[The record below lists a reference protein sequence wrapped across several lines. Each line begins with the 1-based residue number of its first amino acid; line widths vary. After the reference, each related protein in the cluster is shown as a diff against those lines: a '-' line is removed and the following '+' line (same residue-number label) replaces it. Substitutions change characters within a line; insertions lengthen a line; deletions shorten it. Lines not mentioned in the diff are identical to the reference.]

1 MEIGS
6 AMSRNSDMTST
17 STIEKIKATA
27 TDSTDVNIGVR
38 LADLAIAPENPRAD
52 VEEPEED
59 LESLADS
66 LDPAAAGQLCAI
78 IVRPGKGKKE
88 RPFMAVD
95 GSRRFRGWAKLVERG
110 TITLDFVVNAKLVTT
125 DEEIAAAVIES
136 NKHRKNLSP
145 ADNLIAIRRMIDR
158 KMSVTAMAKALNE
171 DPANIRRYSI
181 VAALP
186 TDALEAY
193 RANKITMK
201 TLKLLA
207 RVKDKAEQ
215 ETLAHRALHGNL
227 WEGAI
232 SSIIGKTG
240 FSVASNLMQVAG
252 VENYQARGGNL
263 ENDLLQEMPDRATDT
278 SLAISLFAEQTAGL
292 ATSLRDQGLEVIMAS
307 VSDFEKPDGLKT
319 PYVSPTDEQQ
329 PVIDTANQAYEAL
342 CNSYIG
348 DGPTIRVDMDALA
361 EIFDAKLFLARS
373 KIHPMTVTHAVIHPS
388 TNRIPVDV
396 TFFTTTEQF
405 DAWYENRQKSYAS
418 ATYTNSFREPGDA
431 APVRTV
437 EVDAGEETHAFHRQA
452 TIIASRG
459 LQNSISQNYQV
470 SLTLLVS
477 HLFSQTLIRYG
488 DYDTS
493 NLLQITVGRKLGAKF
508 EALPDLDEPIVNTLR
523 ATKEAFLASGKTP
536 LQFVADLEFSET
548 QTLLSNLVA
557 FSADVSEDR
566 TDVIKTRARAD
577 AGEVSDMLGHDIRSI
592 YMPDAD
598 LYGKC
603 TKKQLQAYAKEL
615 DLAEEDLPTK
625 KADLASFVAEKGF
638 AANWAPA
645 ALSFQAPT
653 VTAAESETDDDSVE
667 HGELDI
673 DEDDGGLEALSDDD
687 EDDLESETFAD
698 EELLDA

>member
-6 AMSRNSDMTST
+6 AMSRNSEMTST
-17 STIEKIKATA
+17 STIQKIKATA
-27 TDSTDVNIGVR
+27 AESTDVNIGVR
-38 LADLAIAPENPRAD
+38 LGDLGIAPENPRAD

-95 GSRRFRGWAKLVERG
+95 GSRRYRGWGRLLARG
-110 TITLDFVVNAKLVTT
+110 TITPDFIVNAKLVTT

-181 VAALP
+181 VASLP
-186 TDALEAY
+186 ADALEAY

-215 ETLAHRALHGNL
+215 EALAHRALHGNL

-240 FSVASNLMQVAG
+240 FSVASNLMLVAG

-278 SLAISLFAEQTAGL
+278 SLAISLFAEHTAGL
-292 ATSLRDQGLEVIMAS
+292 ATLLRDQGLEITMAS
-307 VSDFEKPDGLKT
+307 VSDFEMPDGLKA
-319 PYVSPTDEQQ
+319 PYVSQGDDQQ
-329 PVIDTANQAYEAL
+329 KVIAGANEAYEAL
-342 CNSYIG
+342 CSTYVG
-348 DGPTIRVDMDALA
+348 DEPSIRVDLEALA
-361 EIFDAKLFLARS
+361 EIFTAKLAHARA

-388 TNRIPVDV
+388 NNRIPVDV
-396 TFFTTTEQF
+396 SFYTTSEQF

-418 ATYTNSFREPGDA
+418 PSYASSFHEPGDA

-488 DYDTS
+488 DYDNS
-493 NLLQITVGRKLGAKF
+493 NLLQISVGRKLGAKF
-508 EALPDLDEPIVNTLR
+508 EALPDLDEPIVNALR

-536 LQFVADLEFSET
+536 LQFVADLDFTET
-548 QTLLSNLVA
+548 QALLSNLVA
-557 FSADVSEDR
+557 FSAEVSEDR
-566 TDVIKTRARAD
+566 TDVIKKRARAD
-577 AGEVSDMLGHDIRSI
+577 AGEVSDMLGHDIRTI

-603 TKKQLQAYAKEL
+603 TKKQLQVYAKEL

-625 KADLASFVAEKGF
+625 KADLASFIAEKGF
-638 AANWAPA
+638 AANWAPD
-645 ALSFQAPT
+645 ALSFRAPT
-653 VTAAESETDDDSVE
+653 VTAAESDAEAQAGDDTELDDD
-667 HGELDI
+667 D
-673 DEDDGGLEALSDDD
+673 GLEALADD
-687 EDDLESETFAD
+687 EE
-698 EELLDA
+698 EELQVDTFDDEALLEA